1 MRFIICQT
9 LWAISKMKHNSPEN
23 RLLKFSLGTEKLK
36 YFKINPQK
44 FIEGCIDIINDQM
57 RLHIIDGIKYHK
69 MGGND
74 FYSQELFDNEELFG
88 YLKNNLSESTKSP
101 YEYVVYDSKVEST
114 LSKQFEQSDN
124 VSVYAKLP
132 NLV

>member
-1 MRFIICQT
+1 
-9 LWAISKMKHNSPEN
+9 MKHNSPEN
-23 RLLKFSLGTEKLK
+23 RLLIFSLGTEKLK

-101 YEYVVYDSKVEST
+101 YEYVVYDSKVESHFLNNLNKVKMY
-114 LSKQFEQSDN
+114 LSMQNFPTG
-124 VSVYAKLP
+124 LR
-132 NLV
+132 